1 MTSLR
6 RFNCPAALF
15 VLLAVIILSGCAG
28 SARTSAINLFNGKDL
43 TGWYTVIEKVGI
55 NSDPEGIFKVEN
67 GILHV
72 SGKQFGYL
80 GTKKE
85 YENYHLIVEFK
96 WGEKKFPPRENAKRD
111 SGVLYHFPKDKQD
124 EVWPYSIECQ
134 IQEGDC
140 GDIWL
145 VGPAITANGKRFDK
159 KYDRIIKTQDV
170 EKPHGRWNIIEVIAD
185 GDKITHIVNG
195 VVVNQAGDLSV
206 QKGRILI
213 QSEGAEI
220 YYRKVVLIPLSR

>member
-15 VLLAVIILSGCAG
+15 VLLAVTILSGCTAPHEPPQ
-28 SARTSAINLFNGKDL
+28 STFSTARTSAA
-43 TGWYTVIEKVGI
+43 
-55 NSDPEGIFKVEN
+55 
-67 GILHV
+67 
-72 SGKQFGYL
+72 
-80 GTKKE
+80 GTPSLKKSA
-85 YENYHLIVEFK
+85 LIVTPKAFSKSKTASSTSSESNSATSAQRK
-96 WGEKKFPPRENAKRD
+96 NTKTTASLSNSNGAKKSSPRENAKRD
-111 SGVLYHFPKDKQD
+111 SGVLYHFPKDKRD

-145 VGPAITANGKRFDK
+145 VGPAVTANGKRFGK
-159 KYDRIIKTQDV
+159 KYARIIKTQDA

-195 VVVNQAGDLSV
+195 VVVNQATDLNV
-206 QKGRILI
+206 QKGKILI
-213 QSEGAEI
+213 QSEGAEV